1 MKRDGPPVYFTTPGY
16 TSYPTNIGD
25 QAKSHSVSWDVAL
38 LPRASLLHD
47 GNLINL
53 AVDLKVELTLRIR
66 DLNRPIILSHA
77 IGKLIHNSSLSI
89 IRLAGAALLGR
100 RIFNWG
106 HLNIAL
112 LRKITLNRELIGN
125 LLSTCGPEDL
135 SRNNNGTLNSILVNK
150 GVLEISRIHVNSLNS
165 RLWSQGADH

>member
-1 MKRDGPPVYFTTPGY
+1 MLL
-16 TSYPTNIGD
+16 I
-25 QAKSHSVSWDVAL
+25 

-53 AVDLKVELTLRIR
+53 AIDLEVELTLRIR
-66 DLNRPIILSHA
+66 DLYRPIILSHA
-77 IGKLIHNSSLSI
+77 IGKLIHNSSLSV
-89 IRLAGAALLGR
+89 IRLARARLSGECRFLSR
-100 RIFNWG
+100 RHI
-106 HLNIAL
+106 HIAL
-112 LRKITLNRELIGN
+112 LRKITLDRKLIGN

-165 RLWSQGADH
+165 YLITRGGPLSPAAPRG